1 MIELEA
7 AEEWI
12 EESATV
18 TKIWNKID
26 RELAEELNKYELLT
40 KLIHKRITKE
50 IERKLMGDTTIEQLA
65 TKWFGLEVDRHY
77 LERRDDM
84 ESVSFRIVRNKNK
97 GTILEIYQRLQHEE
111 EDWGVISE
119 RWGIEPEKL
128 YEGKY
133 NLTPARQISKEI
145 RNHLERLK
153 KGEISEPIRIG
164 KHYAILRLEKWQ
176 KLELDDEMRK
186 NLETEMMTNWISKQT
201 ENIISK
207 KT

>member
-1 MIELEA
+1 MIELET

-26 RELAEELNKYELLT
+26 RELAEELNDYKLLR

-50 IERKLMGDTTIEQLA
+50 IEKKLMEDYTIEQLA
-65 TKWFGLEVDRHY
+65 NKWFGLEVDRHY

-84 ESVSFRIVRNKNK
+84 ESVSFRLIRNKNK
-97 GTILEIYQRLQHEE
+97 GIILEIFQRLQHEE

-119 RWGIEPEKL
+119 RWGTEPENL
-128 YEGKY
+128 YGGKY

-145 RNHLERLK
+145 RNHLGRLK
-153 KGEISEPIRIG
+153 KGDISEPIKIG
-164 KHYAILRLEKWQ
+164 KYYAILKLEKW
-176 KLELDDEMRK
+176 KKIELNEKMRK
-186 NLETEMMTNWISKQT
+186 DLESELMTNWISKQT
-201 ENIISK
+201 ESIIRRK
-207 KT
+207 I